1 MIRNIEISDYP
12 RLMDI
17 WEDSVLNTH
26 DFLKMED
33 FLFYKKILST
43 YFPHVDLFGYERDG
57 ALIGFMGVAGDNLE
71 MLFIENKHRYPG
83 VGKELVLYAIEN
95 LHIKKVDVNE
105 QNSQAIGFYKYFG
118 FNVYGKSELDTEGKE
133 YPILHMKL

>member
-1 MIRNIEISDYP
+1 MIRNIEISDYL

-33 FLFYKKILST
+33 FLFYKKMLPI
-43 YFPHVDLFGYERDG
+43 YFPHVDLYGYERDG
-57 ALIGFMGVAGDNLE
+57 VLIGFMGVAGDNLE
-71 MLFIENKHRYPG
+71 MLFIENKHRGTG

-95 LHIKKVDVNE
+95 LYIRKVDVNE
-105 QNSQAIGFYKYFG
+105 QNPQAIGFYKYLG
-118 FNVYGKSELDTEGKE
+118 FNVYGKSEMDAEGKE

>member
-1 MIRNIEISDYP
+1 MIRNIEISDYL

-33 FLFYKKILST
+33 FLFYKKMLPI
-43 YFPHVDLFGYERDG
+43 YFPHVDLYGYERDG
-57 ALIGFMGVAGDNLE
+57 VLIGFMGVAGDNLE
-71 MLFIENKHRYPG
+71 MLFIENKHRGTG

-95 LHIKKVDVNE
+95 LYIRKVDVNE
-105 QNSQAIGFYKYFG
+105 QNSQAIGFYKYLG
-118 FNVYGKSELDTEGKE
+118 FNVYGKSEMDAEGRE

>member
-71 MLFIENKHRYPG
+71 MLFIENKHRYTG

-105 QNSQAIGFYKYFG
+105 QNSQAIGFYKYLG
-118 FNVYGKSELDTEGKE
+118 FNVYGKSEMDAEGKE

>member
-71 MLFIENKHRYPG
+71 MLFIENKHRYTG

-95 LHIKKVDVNE
+95 LYIKKVDVNE